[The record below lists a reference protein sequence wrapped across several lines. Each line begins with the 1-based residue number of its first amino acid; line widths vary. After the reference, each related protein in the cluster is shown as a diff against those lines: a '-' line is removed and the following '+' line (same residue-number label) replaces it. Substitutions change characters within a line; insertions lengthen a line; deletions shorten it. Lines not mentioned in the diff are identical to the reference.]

1 MSVKMNNHMNDA
13 KKTFII
19 NLKKE
24 IKNKDIIS
32 AFEKIDQKNFFD
44 SIFSNNLYCDDPI
57 PIGCGQKSDS
67 LKALARMINYLS
79 PDKNSRILEV
89 GTGSGY
95 STAIISSIA
104 KEVVT
109 IEYFEELALS
119 AKDRL
124 DNLGTKNVKFLTGNA
139 FEYETS
145 AAHFDGAIIFA
156 AYHERP
162 LYLFQF
168 LKKNSTIVFP
178 MGPPHEQQIAVLKPK
193 KDKKSGGEY
202 SVTFHEFC
210 SFSPMIDI
218 YE

>member
-1 MSVKMNNHMNDA
+1 MNDP
-13 KKTFII
+13 KKNFISNI
-19 NLKKE
+19 KKE

-32 AFEKIDQKNFFD
+32 AFETIDRKNFFD
-44 SIFSNNLYCDDPI
+44 LIFSNNFYGDDPI

-67 LKALARMINYLS
+67 LNALARMINYLS

-89 GTGSGY
+89 GTGSGF
-95 STAIISSIA
+95 STAIISSLV

-109 IEYFEELALS
+109 IEYLEELALS

-124 DNLGTKNVKFLTGNA
+124 VNLGIKNVRFLTGNA

-145 AAHFDGAIIFA
+145 GPHFDGAVIFA

-178 MGPPHEQQIAVLKPK
+178 MGPPHEQQIAVIKPK

-202 SVTFHEFC
+202 NVTFHEFC
-210 SFSPMIDI
+210 SFTQMIDI